1 MSRWGE
7 GGPFVV
13 FVTER
18 DENEVV
24 RVEYLSND
32 RDVMKKNTFVYN
44 FILCNVLFSS
54 LLRSMM
60 CLCLNSNYFS
70 PCFFIHF
77 FFHSLFSFSFFL
89 GGSISQIVTSR

>member
-1 MSRWGE
+1 M
-7 GGPFVV
+7 
-13 FVTER
+13 TER
-18 DENEVV
+18 DENEVG

-77 FFHSLFSFSFFL
+77 FFSFTFFFFFSFF